1 MLSKYGNCTYLLK
14 TKNKLKIGCFFTK
27 VLKNS
32 RCLVGVFNKTII
44 PLVLVGYEIINA
56 NSYPIRTRGIIVN
69 YKEKFVIKILE
80 ILFNKFT
87 YLFQINNN
95 NNYY

>member
-1 MLSKYGNCTYLLK
+1 M
-14 TKNKLKIGCFFTK
+14 
-27 VLKNS
+27 
-32 RCLVGVFNKTII
+32 II
-44 PLVLVGYEIINA
+44 A
-56 NSYPIRTRGIIVN
+56 TSYPTRTGIIVN

-95 NNYY
+95 NNYYNTNNN